1 MEKKRGV
8 FRHDGYSSQF
18 KERSLV
24 VGRSARERDREEFEA
39 LTREHLSRLYAF
51 ALRLTGARAGAED
64 LVQETYLKAYQ
75 AFHHFIRGRDA
86 RPWLMKILL
95 NTYREQMRRELRAPD
110 RFQPGDLEALLYAR
124 GQMRASQAVSMGPEA
139 RAVEGSFSEEVHAAL
154 TDLSPEFRSIVLLAD
169 LEGCSYREIADIL
182 ECPLGTVMSR
192 LARGRK
198 LLRELLR
205 DYARKHG
212 LIEG

>member
-1 MEKKRGV
+1 VFPLGINGGV
-8 FRHDGYSSQF
+8 GHSKGKPSVISPNTG
-18 KERSLV
+18 ES
-24 VGRSARERDREEFEA
+24 GRTVFEA

-51 ALRLTGARAGAED
+51 ALRLTGERAAAED

-75 AFHHFIRGRDA
+75 AFGQFVPGRDA

-95 NTYREQMRRELRAPD
+95 NTYRDQVRRECRTPEP
-110 RFQPGDLEALLYAR
+110 FQPEDFDAWY
-124 GQMRASQAVSMGPEA
+124 QASRQAHASHSRTYGPEEQVVG
-139 RAVEGSFSEEVHAAL
+139 RSFSDEVAAAMA
-154 TDLSPEFRSIVLLAD
+154 DLPPDFRTVVLLAD
-169 LEGCSYREIADIL
+169 LEGYSYREIADLID
-182 ECPLGTVMSR
+182 CPIGTVMSR

-198 LLRELLR
+198 LLREMLR